1 MSGQKEE
8 LLKLVIDQSI
18 VPIKIMLMGE
28 GAYKDLVDTQTV
40 KKRKD
45 MAYLINFL
53 RKGFKDIGQ
62 DPLVHYI

>member
-1 MSGQKEE
+1 MADKREE
-8 LLKLVIDQSI
+8 VLKAVVTQPD

-45 MAYLINFL
+45 VTFLINFL
-53 RKGFKDIGQ
+53 RKGFKDIGD
-62 DPLVHYI
+62 DPLVESV